1 MITNDTFLK
10 NAFLT
15 ILGYSS
21 VKIIHDQKE
30 QFIVSKLNP

>member
-1 MITNDTFLK
+1 MITNGTFLK

-15 ILGYSS
+15 NSEYSS

-30 QFIVSKLNP
+30 